1 MDPQT
6 FNDKK
11 EFYKR
16 YLSSKSDI
24 NFGFQ
29 KIRDSKIQD
38 ELYVTS
44 INFSEVDS
52 PDQKLVLSQFSQQQ
66 EELISQKE
74 KESADFKRWVN
85 KQIDQV
91 KVNFNESGD
100 KIKLSQ
106 ETIDHMKENVSD
118 SYENLIAKH
127 KYSNLNNY
135 PHYKSNFVKTGQIN
149 ESRCI
154 NTNIG
159 KMGQVCNINSF
170 TKVRESNGFFGDEE
184 EIENTITD
192 EVKLDFSKKR
202 VEERDKLAH
211 SKIKE
216 EAVKQHL
223 HNTSLNISKESISN
237 INQRRNGK
245 STELMDSK
253 EDKEKPVES
262 THNNYSYKKKQEEGL
277 IFDDKD
283 PINCSID
290 DMQQEVELF
299 PKCDKNFTLSEL
311 NDEFLNYDTSK
322 QEGQAPKEHTTPLMS
337 QIKEVHESQASQK
350 TQSNRISNLFQK
362 ERRNKKESKLFRN
375 NGKKSNFNAKLLESK
390 PLFALNANRS
400 EVSKY
405 VTIDLSTSVSKISAM
420 NKKKPKSMRTVDRL
434 LQKGKEYEYKKELR
448 KTQKHTQELL
458 ACTFTPEIKKTST
471 VRTRGS
477 FIGKTR
483 STCMTPNLSKSS
495 RLGSSFNMSRPS
507 LSQVRSKKE
516 IKRNNTPVKQGRSG
530 KSVNN
535 SAIINCKQ
543 VSRKSITTTKTTKT
557 TKRKPKWEEPTFQPK
572 INANSKILAERRK
585 SRLRNSNVTRKNRD
599 KSTESTISNLSQ
611 NNSENIL
618 RERLLE
624 EIHRTLEN
632 GNFLQNNEEPCDIV
646 LKKEDLIIILQDMEL
661 LPLEEQNITE
671 EMIMLIQA
679 MWTIM
684 SREESEEVN
693 VKKMTTFIL
702 AIYGLSIMDIIEDS
716 DMCLNETDVKQ
727 IQLGFR
733 AFKQHKADRKKDRRA
748 LEKQKGLSR
757 NSSWVSNK
765 SVSDARMA
773 DNYRQKIISK
783 GLFYVERG
791 DIEGYDFNQLT
802 HADFLRLKR
811 EIKTLEDQEKKRVK
825 EEESMYEC
833 TFKPVIN
840 DSYVSIKPRP
850 GYTYRNSNKTHK
862 SFVTSRV
869 QKESTVIKLELK
881 IKDGFKEKLYLYP
894 NDNIDLK
901 VAKIVRKYDL
911 SRKKAGKLKAL
922 LENQLLMLN

>member
-1 MDPQT
+1 MDSET
-6 FNDKK
+6 FNNKK
-11 EFYKR
+11 EKYKR

-38 ELYVTS
+38 DLYVTS
-44 INFSEVDS
+44 LNFSEIDS

-91 KVNFNESGD
+91 KVNFHDSD
-100 KIKLSQ
+100 IKLKFSQ
-106 ETIDHMKENVSD
+106 ETIENMKENVSD

-170 TKVRESNGFFGDEE
+170 TKVKESNGFFGNDDDEKN
-184 EIENTITD
+184 IVVG

-202 VEERDKLAH
+202 DEERDKLVQ

-216 EAVKQHL
+216 DAVKKHL

-245 STELMDSK
+245 SIELMDSK
-253 EDKEKPVES
+253 SSKDKVVEEN
-262 THNNYSYKKKQEEGL
+262 THNNYSYKKKQEEAL
-277 IFDDKD
+277 ILDDKD

-290 DMQQEVELF
+290 DMQQEVEDF

-311 NDEFLNYDTSK
+311 NDEFLNYDNNKRDSLK
-322 QEGQAPKEHTTPLMS
+322 KEDKTPVMS
-337 QIKEVHESQASQK
+337 QIKEVSESEVSQK
-350 TQSNRISNLFQK
+350 TQPNRISNLFQR
-362 ERRNKKESKLFRN
+362 ERQIKKETKLFENKNKREVTSSKL
-375 NGKKSNFNAKLLESK
+375 LDSK
-390 PLFALNANRS
+390 PLFALNNDRN

-405 VTIDLSTSVSKISAM
+405 VTIDLSNSVSQIKSV
-420 NKKKPKSMRTVDRL
+420 NKKKPKSTRTVERL

-448 KTQKHTQELL
+448 KTQKQTQELL
-458 ACTFTPEIKKTST
+458 ACTFTPEIKKNNA
-471 VRTRGS
+471 VRKRGS
-477 FIGKTR
+477 FIGQSR

-507 LSQVRSKKE
+507 LSQVRNKKETKRNVTPLRRNRSKK
-516 IKRNNTPVKQGRSG
+516 I
-530 KSVNN
+530 NN
-535 SAIINCKQ
+535 SAIISSKQ
-543 VSRKSITTTKTTKT
+543 ISRNSITTTKT
-557 TKRKPKWEEPTFQPK
+557 TKRKPKWEEPTFKPK
-572 INANSKILAERRK
+572 INANSKKLAERRK
-585 SRLRNSNVTRKNRD
+585 SRLRDSNMSRKHRD
-599 KSTESTISNLSQ
+599 KSTESNISNLSQ

-618 RERLLE
+618 RDKLLE
-624 EIHRTLEN
+624 EIHKTLESN
-632 GNFLQNNEEPCDIV
+632 NFLQQNEELCEIV

-661 LPLEEQNITE
+661 LPLEEQDITE

-684 SREESEEVN
+684 SKEESEEVN

-702 AIYGLSIMDIIEDS
+702 AIYGLSVMDIMEDTE
-716 DMCLNETDVKQ
+716 MCLNEIDVKQ
-727 IQLGFR
+727 IQIGFR
-733 AFKQHKADRKKDRRA
+733 AFKQHKAEKKREKRA
-748 LEKQKGLSR
+748 MAKMKDMTR
-757 NSSWVSNK
+757 NDSWVSSK
-765 SVSDARMA
+765 STSDVRMA
-773 DNYRQKIISK
+773 DNYRQKIIHK
-783 GLFYVERG
+783 GIFYYERG
-791 DIEGYDFNQLT
+791 ELESFDFNHLT

-811 EIKTLEDQEKKRVK
+811 EIKTLEDKEKKRMK
-825 EEESMYEC
+825 EKESMYEC

-850 GYTYRNSNKTHK
+850 NYTHRNSNKTHK
-862 SFVTSRV
+862 SFIASRV
-869 QKESTVIKLELK
+869 QKESTVVKLELK
-881 IKDGFKEKLYLYP
+881 IKDGYKEKLYLYP

-901 VAKIVRKYDL
+901 VARIVKKYNL

-922 LENQLLMLN
+922 LENQLLILN